1 MPARWF
7 VPVRGLD
14 PHRTRLEHV
23 HAAFSAWFDRS
34 DAEHGAGEKPYSI
47 SPLTE
52 RDGQVGVIIGT
63 LTDYAAESVC
73 AAGIL
78 GDAGMSAGMDAPR
91 AAEERPMIRLGNQ
104 WRPVG
109 RPRRL
114 EEVSWWDLAQP
125 RDVRSWRLEFLTPA
139 TFRSGDRSSPLPS
152 VATITGGL
160 ERAWTTW
167 CEDPR
172 VRDLT
177 RDLTSNISSNLA
189 SNPRGQSALWVSDLD
204 LSSTLTEITVGR
216 SRRPIQLSGV
226 TGSMTLRVDD
236 TAGAAWAGPL
246 LRLAPFCGVGSMR
259 AKGFGVVE
267 VRAGRRVGQQQS
279 A

>member
-73 AAGIL
+73 AAGTL
-78 GDAGMSAGMDAPR
+78 GDGGVNAGMDAGR
-91 AAEERPMIRLGNQ
+91 AAEGRPMIRLGNQ

-114 EEVSWWDLAQP
+114 EEASWWDLAQP
-125 RDVRSWRLEFLTPA
+125 RDVRSWRLDFLTPA

-172 VRDLT
+172 VRDIT
-177 RDLTSNISSNLA
+177 RDLA

-236 TAGAAWAGPL
+236 VAGAAWASPL

-267 VRAGRRVGQQQS
+267 VRTATRTSTAHS

>member
-34 DAEHGAGEKPYSI
+34 EAEHGAGEKPYSI

-52 RDGQVGVIIGT
+52 RDGQIGVLIGT

-73 AAGIL
+73 AAGTL
-78 GDAGMSAGMDAPR
+78 G
-91 AAEERPMIRLGNQ
+91 EESRSGSQRPMIRLGNQ
-104 WRPVG
+104 WRQVG

-114 EEVSWWDLAQP
+114 EQVSWWELAQP
-125 RDVRSWRLEFLTPA
+125 REVRSWQLEFLTPT
-139 TFRSGDRSSPLPS
+139 TFRSGDRSSPLPN
-152 VATITGGL
+152 VATIAAGL

-172 VRDLT
+172 VRELV
-177 RDLTSNISSNLA
+177 R
-189 SNPRGQSALWVSDLD
+189 NPRDRSALWVSDID
-204 LSSTLTEITVGR
+204 LRSRVTDLTVGR
-216 SRRPIQLSGV
+216 AGTPVRLSGV
-226 TGSMTLRVDD
+226 TGSITLRVDD
-236 TAGAAWAGPL
+236 AGGAAWAGPL
-246 LRLAPFCGVGSMR
+246 LGLAPFCGVGSMR

-267 VRAGRRVGQQQS
+267 VRAVRRVAQQQP